1 MGISGGELGNLV
13 MGDEGDGILNFLIRV
28 LEFRALILS
37 LKEGHLFGR
46 SAVVRVLSW
55 WSLQI
60 MVLTFWSLYSK
71 SWLQVSGSQCSGIQQ
86 LGMEFQGPRFRGLPG
101 SGMGEN

>member
-1 MGISGGELGNLV
+1 
-13 MGDEGDGILNFLIRV
+13 MGDGGDRILNFLIRV
-28 LEFRALILS
+28 LEVRALILS
-37 LKEGHLFGR
+37 LKEGHLFGW

-60 MVLTFWSLYSK
+60 MDLTFWSLYSK
-71 SWLQVSGSQCSGIQQ
+71 SWLQVSGSQCSGILQ

-101 SGMGEN
+101 SGMGEH